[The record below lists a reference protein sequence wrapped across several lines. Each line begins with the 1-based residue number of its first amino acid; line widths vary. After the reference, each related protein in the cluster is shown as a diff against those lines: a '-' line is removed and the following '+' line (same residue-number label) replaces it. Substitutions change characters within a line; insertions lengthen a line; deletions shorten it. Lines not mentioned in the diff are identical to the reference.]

1 MAARATRTRRPTARP
16 SATKRPSAA
25 TTVPPHDPS
34 AGRLWYL
41 AVPFQQQVEG
51 ATWDPARKAHTHT
64 AVVLPAHL
72 LPYRSEPYT
81 VLRRRE
87 DDANGTPGAP
97 APPVAPMTPRELQ
110 RDGAR
115 VIVDAAATSIDG
127 VPVRGFLLTDDTGV
141 GKTITAFLALTEIAA
156 ARRVTRVLILVDR
169 PKQITI
175 PHWRRT
181 ITAIGPGDLDILI
194 ASPDELP
201 HLLDGA
207 KARWTWDLLVVDEAQ
222 LYRNADTA
230 RVKRF
235 RTVSR
240 FATPHAKAPFT
251 LWMTATPGNH
261 PAELTYLAPLLAQVH
276 AEPTTRW
283 RDFGGRL
290 LASGLPIR
298 RGPYGAWTWDGPAAD
313 DTAVQQAATATVRN
327 WLLDAPAP
335 LTLHRA
341 APWGPAPLEL
351 MPITLGPDERIAYD
365 IAWSAFRRALHAL
378 ENDREIRGRAAT
390 TQGRAAI
397 LRFRQKASL
406 LRVPATVAW
415 VLRAVEAG
423 RQVPV
428 SCEFVGGGR
437 GTDRR
442 CRRSRRNTGGPDLR
456 RHRPRWR
463 ERAAPFPDG
472 CGEGRRLHPDQ
483 QPELAGLGTAR
494 PRHRFGG
501 APRGPDAQRA
511 VLRDRRPADPRPVA
525 PRRPDL
531 PLAPRVRREHRRG
544 ADRRPDGRP
553 AAGHRRHR
561 RRGQRRPGRDRGD
574 PRDFLA
580 ARVSHH
586 GHRLT
591 RTDRRAHRHTP

>member
-276 AEPTTRW
+276 AEPATRW

-428 SCEFVGGGR
+428 SCEFVGAAAEPIADAVEAA
-437 GTDRR
+437 GTPVARIFGATARDGESERLR
-442 CRRSRRNTGGPDLR
+442 FQTGAAKVVVFTPTSSLSLQASEQLAHGTGS
-456 RHRPRWR
+456 
-463 ERAAPFPDG
+463 AAPREALMHNVRYSGIAARQILGRSHRDG
-472 CGEGRRLHPDQ
+472 RICPWHLAFAENTAEEQIAALMVGRLRATADTAGADSAA
-483 QPELAGLGTAR
+483 LAGIAEILGISW
-494 PRHRFGG
+494 
-501 APRGPDAQRA
+501 
-511 VLRDRRPADPRPVA
+511 LPVSA
-525 PRRPDL
+525 I
-531 PLAPRVRREHRRG
+531 
-544 ADRRPDGRP
+544 
-553 AAGHRRHR
+553 
-561 RRGQRRPGRDRGD
+561 
-574 PRDFLA
+574 
-580 ARVSHH
+580 
-586 GHRLT
+586 
-591 RTDRRAHRHTP
+591 TDTD